1 MTPENLK
8 RLSELTAKLEEL
20 SKGLGQLEASG
31 TDILVGYPRIK
42 VGSSIYYAGEELSGG
57 KYLSGLIGELQEH
70 TKQRIRDEMDFT
82 AREIC
87 EICGQTKI
95 EELSV

>member
-20 SKGLGQLEASG
+20 SKGLGQLDESG
-31 TDILVGYPRIK
+31 IDIVIGFPRIK
-42 VGSSIYYAGEELSGG
+42 IGKNTYGGEELSGG

-70 TKQRIRDEMDFT
+70 IKQRIRDEMDFT

-95 EELSV
+95 EALSV